1 MRIEVKCNC
10 GGENKCEEWA
20 IVELQGVIEPQP
32 DFKDRLQNLPIG
44 HLCRPSSQETYTL
57 TVGYHELMGSKVPLK
72 KPFLVLK
79 KLRQSS
85 SSSSSSSREQLE
97 VVGIIRHRFLFKT
110 RPKALIS
117 KATTICEGKS
127 QCNRFPC
134 AKLMINMKFFCGNF
148 RGLKESRQRFSN

>member
-85 SSSSSSSREQLE
+85 SSSSSKEQLE
-97 VVGIIRHRFLFKT
+97 VVGIIRHRILT
-110 RPKALIS
+110 
-117 KATTICEGKS
+117 TTICEGKS

-134 AKLMINMKFFCGNF
+134 AKLMIDMKFFCGNF
-148 RGLKESRQRFSN
+148 RGLKESRQVNSKLSGYF

>member
-1 MRIEVKCNC
+1 MGDRGI
-10 GGENKCEEWA
+10 A
-20 IVELQGVIEPQP
+20 RRHRTST
-32 DFKDRLQNLPIG
+32 RLQRSSSKPPNRTSMPPFFSGFHQPPKPSILLLIQSNPIQFPF
-44 HLCRPSSQETYTL
+44 LSFSQETYTL

-85 SSSSSSSREQLE
+85 SSSSSSREQLE

-117 KATTICEGKS
+117 S
-127 QCNRFPC
+127 
-134 AKLMINMKFFCGNF
+134 AKQDELSFLLALLVF
-148 RGLKESRQRFSN
+148 